1 MKAAWDNF
9 HVREVEGFSSG
20 ISGDADG
27 DGVCDVDFD
36 PGSCGAVQFHRV
48 EKKTKRL
55 SAHNPDAEPGT
66 YRLRL
71 MAHHR
76 GRIHAELPDGTVAEI
91 RGRSGF
97 SKPIEFTLPRT
108 DPPDRLPRR
117 AILSI
122 WSATAKSGI
131 LRKPYRINTVCIR
144 YGTK

>member
-66 YRLRL
+66 YRFSL

-76 GRIHAELPDGTVAEI
+76 GRIHAELPDGTVVEI

-97 SKPIEFTLPRT
+97 SKPIEFTLPPGT
-108 DPPDRLPRR
+108 HQIRLSRKVYVEAYRLEHLCPGAPR
-117 AILSI
+117 
-122 WSATAKSGI
+122 
-131 LRKPYRINTVCIR
+131 
-144 YGTK
+144 